1 MGRAAG
7 RWEQPLFHC
16 SQMGQQQGCRGLLAI
31 PTGAFWTSGT
41 RACGC
46 SQPEADE
53 ADRAGRACRDTL
65 HCLQS
70 QICRKGRQAGMG
82 QAGLARLWSLPVAAG
97 PAAHGRPA
105 AAQSWPKGT
114 TTLQM
119 GWPGPLTGAKVQ
131 RCSGSALRPLACQ
144 SLRPFVPPQAWHQP
158 LLWGNSWPKAGL
170 YSIIRREP
178 SGRNSWLGCA
188 ARNCRNAGAAHP
200 HRTARGCSP
209 NVTATTLAQRQI

>member
-1 MGRAAG
+1 METTCGSKAPGDKESEGLLSGDQAQLPLQKLRHSRVMGHAAG

-16 SQMGQQQGCRGLLAI
+16 SHTGQQQGCRGLLAI

-41 RACGC
+41 RACVC
-46 SQPEADE
+46 SQPEAGE

-70 QICRKGRQAGMG
+70 QICRKGRQAGVG
-82 QAGLARLWSLPVAAG
+82 RAGLARLWSLPVAAG
-97 PAAHGRPA
+97 PAARGQPA

-144 SLRPFVPPQAWHQP
+144 SLRPFVAPPRP
-158 LLWGNSWPKAGL
+158 GTSLCCGGT
-170 YSIIRREP
+170 
-178 SGRNSWLGCA
+178 LG
-188 ARNCRNAGAAHP
+188 
-200 HRTARGCSP
+200 
-209 NVTATTLAQRQI
+209 QRQVCIQ